1 MLLQIEYLDNLFIG
15 ERMNN
20 LTIGVVGSISI
31 RQLLADEVGHVSVGF
46 AFIQL
51 FRFLIGHKA
60 FRRWCICFFGSRAFT
75 TPHEIFLNPS

>member
-1 MLLQIEYLDNLFIG
+1 MHVTEGIDD
-15 ERMNN
+15 
-20 LTIGVVGSISI
+20 LTIRGFRTKTQ